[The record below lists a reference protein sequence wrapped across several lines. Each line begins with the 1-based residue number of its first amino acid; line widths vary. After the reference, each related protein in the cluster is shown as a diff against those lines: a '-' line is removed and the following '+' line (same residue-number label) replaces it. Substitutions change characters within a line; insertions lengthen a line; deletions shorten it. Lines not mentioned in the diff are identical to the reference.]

1 MAIQKTLEMDFAT
14 ELNRTHRIRIY
25 DVREDLTPAEVSVA
39 MDQIIAKNI
48 FNGSGGEI
56 IGKLNARIITKETEK
71 LDLS

>member
-1 MAIQKTLEMDFAT
+1 
-14 ELNRTHRIRIY
+14 
-25 DVREDLTPAEVSVA
+25 

-48 FNGSGGEI
+48 FNGSGGEL